1 MKHKQVKICVLILI
15 AIGILYV
22 FVISFFGLD
31 KLKVN
36 SCFLKS
42 ITGFPCVTCGT
53 TRAFLLLIKGEIY
66 KSLLMNPLGL
76 VLFIGTVSFLFLLI
90 YDYFIG
96 TKILNKLIE
105 KVKLLQ
111 LNNRIIILLFLL
123 LLLNWIWNVI
133 KMN

>member
-1 MKHKQVKICVLILI
+1 MNHKQTKIYVLILI
-15 AIGILYV
+15 AIGVLYV
-22 FVISFFGLD
+22 FFISFFGLD

-42 ITGFPCVTCGT
+42 ITGYPCVTCGT

-66 KSLLMNPLGL
+66 QSLLMNPIGL
-76 VLFIGTVSFLFLLI
+76 VVFISAASFLFLLI

-96 TKILNKLIE
+96 TKILNKLLE
-105 KVKLLQ
+105 KVQGLR
-111 LNNRIIILLFLL
+111 LNNRMIILLFLL